1 MAGGRRGGNRT
12 TYCRPPL
19 SNEPGSMTNG
29 NHSTSSPVTGVRSRP
44 RNGSGP
50 CMSSPPLAA
59 QTVVPVKHCKI
70 PELSVDRNVL
80 FELHLFFC
88 HLIALFVHYVNI
100 YKTVWWYPPSH
111 PPSHTS
117 LNFHLIDYNMLVF
130 IIIILARRLIAAIV
144 KEASQSGKL
153 SFPHSIFLVMARFA
167 VLTLTGWSLC
177 RSLIYLFRTYSV
189 LSLLFL
195 CYPFGMYIPFFRLS
209 CDFRRVG
216 PFSPI
221 ASIGSKEVGGMGRG
235 KDYFTSVVW
244 CPAMPTHA
252 CCLSPDLIRKEV
264 EYLKIDFNYRMKEV
278 LVSSMLSAYY
288 IAFVPVWFV
297 KSTQYVDKRW
307 SCELFILVS
316 ISTSVILMRHLL
328 PPRYCDLLHKAAA
341 HLGCWQ
347 KVDPSLCSNVL
358 QHIWTEEYIW
368 PQGVL
373 VKHNKNVYKAMGHY
387 NVAVPSDVSHYRF
400 YFFFNKPLRI
410 LNILIILEGAM
421 IFYQLYSLIC
431 SEKWHQTI
439 SLALILFSN
448 YYAFFKLL
456 RDRIVFTNIRDNELS
471 RFVYLC
477 VIESP
482 ISPPPPP
489 INPRKLPALPASK
502 SATFSLGLPQP
513 PSPKNRGKY
522 KRSIGAPGQPK
533 DMPTAVIA
541 PPKITRPHKEK
552 PRAPQPAGPSKVVQ
566 SSPLQ
571 HSFLTD
577 VSDVREMEEGLLN
590 LLNDSTQANCRPLL
604 EELST
609 SIQKLNLAENQDL
622 SKTPA
627 PC

>member
-1 MAGGRRGGNRT
+1 MAGGRRGVNRT
-12 TYCRPPL
+12 AYCRPPMN
-19 SNEPGSMTNG
+19 SEPGSVNNG
-29 NHSTSSPVTGVRSRP
+29 NHSTSSPVTGVRSRT
-44 RNGSGP
+44 RNSSGTGI
-50 CMSSPPLAA
+50 SSPPLAA
-59 QTVVPVKHCKI
+59 QTVVPLKHCKI
-70 PELSVDRNVL
+70 PELSMDRNVL

-88 HLIALFVHYVNI
+88 HLIALSVHYVNI
-100 YKTVWWYPPSH
+100 YKTVWWYPSSH

-117 LNFHLIDYNMLVF
+117 LNFHLIDYNMLLFTV
-130 IIIILARRLIAAIV
+130 IILARRLIAAIV

-195 CYPFGMYIPFFRLS
+195 CYPFGMYIPFFRLN
-209 CDFRRVG
+209 CDLRRDV
-216 PFSPI
+216 PLSPI
-221 ASIGSKEVGGMGRG
+221 ASIGSKEGGSMGRG
-235 KDYFTSVVW
+235 RDYMTALKETWKQHTSQLYGVQ
-244 CPAMPTHA
+244 AMPTHA

-264 EYLKIDFNYRMKEV
+264 EYLKMDFNWRMKEV

-288 IAFVPVWFV
+288 VAFVPVWFV

-316 ISTSVILMRHLL
+316 VSTSVILMRHLL

-341 HLGCWQ
+341 HLGCWH

-358 QHIWTEEYIW
+358 QHIWTEEYMW

-373 VKHNKNVYKAMGHY
+373 VKHNKNVYKAIGHY

-456 RDRIVFTNIRDNELS
+456 RDRIVLGKAYSYSNCSSDQK
-471 RFVYLC
+471 
-477 VIESP
+477 
-482 ISPPPPP
+482 IS
-489 INPRKLPALPASK
+489 
-502 SATFSLGLPQP
+502 
-513 PSPKNRGKY
+513 
-522 KRSIGAPGQPK
+522 
-533 DMPTAVIA
+533 
-541 PPKITRPHKEK
+541 
-552 PRAPQPAGPSKVVQ
+552 
-566 SSPLQ
+566 
-571 HSFLTD
+571 
-577 VSDVREMEEGLLN
+577 
-590 LLNDSTQANCRPLL
+590 
-604 EELST
+604 
-609 SIQKLNLAENQDL
+609 
-622 SKTPA
+622 
-627 PC
+627 